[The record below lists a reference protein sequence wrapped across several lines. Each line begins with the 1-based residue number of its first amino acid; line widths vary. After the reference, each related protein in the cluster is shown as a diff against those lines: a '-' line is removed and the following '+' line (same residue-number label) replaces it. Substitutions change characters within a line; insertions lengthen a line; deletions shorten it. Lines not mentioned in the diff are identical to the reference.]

1 MKTSHKFSFTFD
13 SRPLLTEY
21 VSAKVD
27 YEKHFNTSFYKGEWS
42 GFALKKPETALHNL
56 FAGNNQSDKYLD
68 TELAKKLPET
78 QKVIDFFKCE
88 KTSVRV
94 LKLTAGSGIKP
105 HSDEGLNF
113 FDGFVRLHIPIQTNP
128 DIEFIVAGEKLEMKE
143 GECWF
148 ADFNQIHSVYNHGD
162 IDRLHL
168 VIDMKVNEWLK
179 ELFLKERIIERGEQA
194 PDPMDSYPTE
204 VKKEIV
210 QHLMQQGTETS
221 IKTAQQIMKKYSL
234 II

>member
-21 VSAKVD
+21 ESAKVG

-68 TELAKKLPET
+68 TELAKNLPDT

-94 LKLTAGSGIKP
+94 LKLTAGSAIKP

-148 ADFNQIHSVYNHGD
+148 ADFNQIHSVYNRGD
-162 IDRLHL
+162 NDRLHL

-179 ELFLKERIIERGEQA
+179 NLFVKEGILEENEKA
-194 PDPMDSYPTE
+194 PDPMDDYPLE
-204 VKKEIV
+204 VKKQIV
-210 QHLMQQGTETS
+210 TGLIEQDTS
-221 IKTAQQIMKKYSL
+221 TAKEMALQIMTKYNFD
-234 II
+234 I

>member
-1 MKTSHKFSFTFD
+1 MKTSHRFCFSFKHK
-13 SRPLLTEY
+13 PLLEEY
-21 VSAKVD
+21 NALAIE
-27 YEKHFNTSFYKGEWS
+27 YQKHFNTGFYDGEWS
-42 GFALKKPETALHNL
+42 GFALRKPEAALYDL
-56 FAGNNQSDKYLD
+56 FAGNYGSDNFND
-68 TELAKKLPET
+68 TDLFEKLPET
-78 QKVIDFFKCE
+78 NKLLKFFPCE

-94 LKLTAGSGIKP
+94 LKLTPGSGIKP